1 MGNYVGLVSLSDHST
16 KLTSVRNML
25 LDGHIF
31 VVVVFKGKTVLLH
44 CTGSCLLI
52 WKKRKR
58 VALRSSET
66 RSGGGCSFLKLGK
79 QNQYTITDNV
89 VVGAA
94 KTLLLR

>member
-1 MGNYVGLVSLSDHST
+1 MGNYVGLVSLPDHST

-31 VVVVFKGKTVLLH
+31 VVVVFKGETTT

-58 VALRSSET
+58 KRCAS
-66 RSGGGCSFLKLGK
+66 
-79 QNQYTITDNV
+79 
-89 VVGAA
+89 
-94 KTLLLR
+94 